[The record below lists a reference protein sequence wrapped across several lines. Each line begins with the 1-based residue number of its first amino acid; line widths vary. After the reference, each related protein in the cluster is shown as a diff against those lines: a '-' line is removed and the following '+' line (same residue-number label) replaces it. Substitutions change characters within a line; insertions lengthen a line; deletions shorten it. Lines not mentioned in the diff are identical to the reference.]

1 VGISTLSES
10 TEITEQDRQV
20 AATWQPRFDR
30 VLAKPIK
37 APEKTSG
44 GIIMVDSVRERDS
57 LRAVVLAVGPGRILD
72 NGVKLEVDLE
82 QGDVVG
88 YTIFSG
94 SVFHSNKVEYV
105 ILRDQE
111 CILKKT
117 SKEGGTY

>member
-1 VGISTLSES
+1 MGIATLSET
-10 TEITEQDRQV
+10 TEITEQDKQV
-20 AATWQPRFDR
+20 AATWNPRFDR

-44 GIIMVDSVRERDS
+44 GIIMVDTTRERDS

-72 NGVKLEVDLE
+72 NGQRVEVDLE

-105 ILRDQE
+105 ILRDAE
-111 CILKKT
+111 CILKKV
-117 SKEGGTY
+117 SKEGGVY